1 MNCGFAAIQKEGGC
15 HGPRACS
22 RDFGDGE
29 KKFFF
34 ERASDELNAD
44 GQAF

>member
-1 MNCGFAAIQKEGGC
+1 LPQFRKKGVAM
-15 HGPRACS
+15 GPGLFER
-22 RDFGDGE
+22 FGDGE

-34 ERASDELNAD
+34 GRAGDELNAD